1 MLTAAPLFLHF
12 PVDDTPFIL
21 TTDASD
27 FGLGG
32 VLQQEVNG
40 ELRNLYYHSQLMTP
54 CERKY
59 SPIEKEALAIYK
71 CFARMRPY
79 LLGRS
84 IIVKTDHCPLCN
96 IMTKTVRN
104 ARVDRISQLIQ
115 EYNIEKIIH
124 INGRDNC
131 LPDYLSRYPREQD

>member
-1 MLTAAPLFLHF
+1 
-12 PVDDTPFIL
+12 
-21 TTDASD
+21 
-27 FGLGG
+27 
-32 VLQQEVNG
+32 
-40 ELRNLYYHSQLMTP
+40 
-54 CERKY
+54 
-59 SPIEKEALAIYK
+59 
-71 CFARMRPY
+71 MRPY

-96 IMTKTVRN
+96 IMKKTVRN

-131 LPDYLSRYPREQD
+131 LPDYLSRYPREQDDDLFDIDYGIGSKSAIVDSPSTNQNLLNAMLLRPRKNKTESVKATANVDAFVSTDPDT